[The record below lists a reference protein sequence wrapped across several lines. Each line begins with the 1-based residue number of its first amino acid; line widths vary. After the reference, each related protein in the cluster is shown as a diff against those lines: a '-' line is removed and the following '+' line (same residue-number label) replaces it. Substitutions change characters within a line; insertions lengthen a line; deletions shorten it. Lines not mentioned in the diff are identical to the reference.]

1 MLLTACNSPADEPLR
16 LEVTVAFPPRDTI
29 RFALPAAT
37 RRCTDGR
44 SLLLE
49 GVSPQGTGVLVRL
62 HHGDSLIAGP
72 YTITAPGDSITVP
85 GAQVA
90 VRYLIRE
97 VPHGFAIDSGSVQV
111 ERRGDAITTHIVGSG
126 IENAIRQHA
135 WVDFRDLPSAPPTDT
150 VPCRYAP

>member
-1 MLLTACNSPADEPLR
+1 MLTACSSPADEPLR
-16 LEVTVAFPPRDTI
+16 LEATVAFPPGDTI
-29 RFALPAAT
+29 RFALPATT

-49 GVSPQGTGVLVRL
+49 AVSAQGTGVLVRL

-72 YTITAPGDSITVP
+72 YAITAPGDSITVP

-97 VPHGFAIDSGSVQV
+97 VPHGFAIDSGSVDV
-111 ERRGDAITTHIVGSG
+111 ERSGDVISTHIVGSG

-135 WVDFRDLPSAPPTDT
+135 WLDFRDLPLAASGDT

>member
-1 MLLTACNSPADEPLR
+1 MLLTACRSPADEPLR
-16 LEVTVAFPPRDTI
+16 LEATVAFPPRDTI
-29 RFALPAAT
+29 RFALPATT

-44 SLLLE
+44 ALLLE
-49 GVSPQGTGVLVRL
+49 AVSPQGTGVLVRL

-90 VRYLIRE
+90 VRYLVRE
-97 VPHGFAIDSGSVQV
+97 VPHGFAIDSGSVDV
-111 ERRGDAITTHIVGSG
+111 ERSGDAITTHIVGSG
-126 IENAIRQHA
+126 IENAIRQRA
-135 WVDFRDLPSAPPTDT
+135 WVDFRDVPLAPPSDT

>member
-1 MLLTACNSPADEPLR
+1 LLLAACGSPDEEPLR
-16 LEVTVAFPPRDTI
+16 LEATIAFPPHDTI
-29 RFALPAAT
+29 RFALPATT

-49 GVSPQGTGVLVRL
+49 AVSPQGTGVLVRL

-72 YTITAPGDSITVP
+72 YTITAPGDSMTVP
-85 GAQVA
+85 GARVA
-90 VRYLIRE
+90 VRHLIRE
-97 VPHGFAIDSGSVQV
+97 VPHGFAIDSGSVEV
-111 ERRGDAITTHIVGSG
+111 ERSGDAITTHIVGSG

-135 WVDFRDLPSAPPTDT
+135 WVDFRDVPLGPPSDT

>member
-1 MLLTACNSPADEPLR
+1 LLLTACRSPADEPLR
-16 LEVTVAFPPRDTI
+16 LQATGAFPPRDTI

-44 SLLLE
+44 ALLLE
-49 GVSPQGTGVLVRL
+49 AVSPQGTGVLVRL

-72 YTITAPGDSITVP
+72 YTITAPGDSITLP

-97 VPHGFAIDSGSVQV
+97 VPHGFAIDSGSVEV
-111 ERRGDAITTHIVGSG
+111 ERSGDAITTHIVGSG
-126 IENAIRQHA
+126 IENSIRQRA
-135 WVDFRDLPSAPPTDT
+135 WVDFRDVPLAPPSDT